1 MRMETNFESV
11 GAFHR
16 KFQLPVSGRG
26 HGPRIIG
33 PDVFLF
39 RYQFLQEEL
48 QELLKAYRDQDI
60 VGVADAIVDLVYVA
74 LGTAH
79 MFGIPF
85 DEVFREVQRANM
97 EKERSNGDED
107 PRSKRGSGLDVVKP
121 EGWRPPDVERILQEA
136 IGRNLR

>member
-1 MRMETNFESV
+1 METNFESV

-16 KFQLPVSGRG
+16 KFQLPVSGPG
-26 HGPRIIG
+26 NGPRIVG

-97 EKERSNGDED
+97 GKERSNGDGD

-121 EGWRPPDVERILQEA
+121 EGWRPPDVEGIIEEA
-136 IGRNLR
+136 IGRTSP